1 MITGEDYNVVPLG
14 TNQEII
20 KVKATNRTASG
31 ISRYYDLIDATGKY
45 SNTNV
50 FGADGVIYKEET
62 ENLDTFSFATQTDIE
77 GVIINQLEPLLS
89 QTTNKK
95 LLHRKISK
103 SNFNRFCSHGNKLQM
118 LQTNQQVNL

>member
-1 MITGEDYNVVPLG
+1 MLLQLIIIPNRMITGEDYNVVPFG

-31 ISRYYDLIDATGKY
+31 IPRYYDLIDATGKY

-77 GVIINQLEPLLS
+77 GVIINQLEFYYPN
-89 QTTNKK
+89 NKQET
-95 LLHRKISK
+95 
-103 SNFNRFCSHGNKLQM
+103 F
-118 LQTNQQVNL
+118 T